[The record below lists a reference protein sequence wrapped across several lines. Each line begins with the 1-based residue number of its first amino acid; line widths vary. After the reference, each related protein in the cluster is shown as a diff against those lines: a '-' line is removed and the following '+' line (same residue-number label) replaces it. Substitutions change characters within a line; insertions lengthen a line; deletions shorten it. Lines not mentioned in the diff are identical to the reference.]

1 MTHERGTDETESK
14 SICRTLEGAWDEALA
29 ERGVRK
35 AILVLVML
43 FMTVPFAPLWMLLV
57 AVERAGYY
65 DYERGFH
72 L

>member
-1 MTHERGTDETESK
+1 MPPSDQSGEVEHK

-29 ERGVRK
+29 ESGFRK
-35 AILVLVML
+35 GILVGGML

-65 DYERGFH
+65 DYERGWH

>member
-1 MTHERGTDETESK
+1 MTSEQQSGEGPHKT
-14 SICRTLEGAWDEALA
+14 ICRTLEGAWDEALA
-29 ERGVRK
+29 ESGLRK

-65 DYERGFH
+65 DYERGWH

>member
-1 MTHERGTDETESK
+1 MSSDQETEPK
-14 SICRTLEGAWDEALA
+14 TICRTLEGAWDEALS

-35 AILVLVML
+35 LTLVLVML

>member
-1 MTHERGTDETESK
+1 MSSDQESGEVEHK

-29 ERGVRK
+29 ERGLRK
-35 AILVLVML
+35 AMLVLAML

-65 DYERGFH
+65 DYERGWP